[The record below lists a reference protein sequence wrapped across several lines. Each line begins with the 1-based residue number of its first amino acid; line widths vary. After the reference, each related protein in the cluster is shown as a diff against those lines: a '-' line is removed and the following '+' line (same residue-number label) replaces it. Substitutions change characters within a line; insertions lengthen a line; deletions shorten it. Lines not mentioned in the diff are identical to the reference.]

1 VLGRL
6 ISNLR
11 KTGLYDKALLVVTAD
26 HGISFRAR
34 EKRRPLSEANLQDIA
49 YVPLFVKLPHQQHG
63 RVDRAPARTLDIL
76 PTIAAAAGVRIPWR
90 VDGRSLLGKR
100 TPERDVVLVKDAGK
114 RFVVPAAELEA
125 RRERALQR
133 QLKLFGSAE
142 PMSSLYAV
150 GPGRG
155 SLNHSI
161 QGRSLDAQLDDID
174 RSSDPVQVS
183 GVVPGATRAVAVVV
197 GGKIVAVAPAASG
210 RFWALVP
217 RARLGAAKPLIYAIQ
232 ARS

>member
-1 VLGRL
+1 MIELIFCQPIDIGRL
-6 ISNLR
+6 FNEFFEN
-11 KTGLYDKALLVVTAD
+11 KLLD
-26 HGISFRAR
+26 DFFSHI
-34 EKRRPLSEANLQDIA
+34 
-49 YVPLFVKLPHQQHG
+49 
-63 RVDRAPARTLDIL
+63 LDIHRHSR
-76 PTIAAAAGVRIPWR
+76 AAGK
-90 VDGRSLLGKR
+90 GKI
-100 TPERDVVLVKDAGK
+100 K
-114 RFVVPAAELEA
+114 
-125 RRERALQR
+125 
-133 QLKLFGSAE
+133 KLFGSAE

-150 GPGRG
+150 GPGRE

>member
-1 VLGRL
+1 M
-6 ISNLR
+6 
-11 KTGLYDKALLVVTAD
+11 
-26 HGISFRAR
+26 
-34 EKRRPLSEANLQDIA
+34 
-49 YVPLFVKLPHQQHG
+49 PLFVKLPHQQRG
-63 RVDRAPARTLDIL
+63 RVDRAAARTLDIV

-125 RRERALQR
+125 RRERALRR

-150 GPGRG
+150 GPGRER
-155 SLNHSI
+155 LNHSI
-161 QGRSLDAQLDDID
+161 QGRPLDAQLDDID

-183 GVVPGATRAVAVVV
+183 GVVPEATRAVAVVV
-197 GGKIVAVAPAASG
+197 GGKVVAVAPAAAGPVLGPRPSSPPG
-210 RFWALVP
+210 RRKAADLRDTGQELK
-217 RARLGAAKPLIYAIQ
+217 RARHGRHRPGAPGARPPSSERTGAAALW
-232 ARS
+232 